1 MLDRYVKEVFPDN
14 KVYIKDTD
22 ENRRIMTQKYGIN
35 KLGDLW
41 DYSYIE
47 LDTDTNE
54 WRTCLSFEWLYRNQ
68 PSLKNIND
76 L

>member
-1 MLDRYVKEVFPDN
+1 MYVKEFFPAN

-22 ENRRIMTQKYGIN
+22 ENRRKMSEKYGVH
-35 KLGDLW
+35 KFGDLW

-54 WRTCLSFEWLYRNQ
+54 WRTCFSFEWLYRNS
-68 PSLKNIND
+68 PPLKDINEVI
-76 L
+76 